1 MAYNSNKAKTVRK
14 PLFMTHRKSTKEE
27 ESMGGEHGDE
37 KNASEESQAEDDPA
51 EDHLAEA
58 EPVAHETQSHEEPE
72 DTKSDGEFEDG
83 SEAGEGS
90 EAEAEDGS
98 EAEEPEARAG
108 PAENAET
115 VLGKRASKP
124 AYKVAHQERQ
134 EDVNDAA
141 LGQEQPASKA
151 CKQPKKPKQPKQP
164 SKEAKLPRKGS
175 KKESK
180 QPVVQRN
187 SIPAKVAST
196 AAAKK
201 GAKGKVGQAKAASTK
216 DAERTQGYP
225 SADGDECT
233 GDQGTSGH
241 DAGDGICQDG
251 LDRHA
256 QKGAKAAKD
265 QEAAKKAVKTAEEV
279 AKVAAEGGTQP
290 VTRGRRTGC
299 ARSHVHPVPAHVV
312 QQAHEVMAEIGDK
325 SLPSPTPK
333 GKRPALRQLEG
344 PQQNGQ
350 VAKMDVNTVHRG
362 GAFKAPKA
370 KDIALKQP
378 ALIEWVGC
386 ACVSGPSLIV

>member
-27 ESMGGEHGDE
+27 DSMGGEHGDE
-37 KNASEESQAEDDPA
+37 KKASEESQAEDDPA

-124 AYKVAHQERQ
+124 TYKVAHQERQ

-196 AAAKK
+196 AAAKVVE
-201 GAKGKVGQAKAASTK
+201 AQAKA
-216 DAERTQGYP
+216 
-225 SADGDECT
+225 
-233 GDQGTSGH
+233 
-241 DAGDGICQDG
+241 
-251 LDRHA
+251 
-256 QKGAKAAKD
+256 
-265 QEAAKKAVKTAEEV
+265 KKALAAADNKLEAICCKRRRVPR
-279 AKVAAEGGTQP
+279 AKLAKPRLHQP
-290 VTRGRRTGC
+290 RMQRGRRDTLLLMVTSVREIRGPLAMMLRWHLPGWAGQTRTEGC
-299 ARSHVHPVPAHVV
+299 KGSQGPRSRQEGCKDGRRSCQGGSRGWHPARDTRKTNDAY
-312 QQAHEVMAEIGDK
+312 AG
-325 SLPSPTPK
+325 
-333 GKRPALRQLEG
+333 LRSQSCA
-344 PQQNGQ
+344 PC
-350 VAKMDVNTVHRG
+350 TRTC
-362 GAFKAPKA
+362 GAA
-370 KDIALKQP
+370 
-378 ALIEWVGC
+378 
-386 ACVSGPSLIV
+386 SS